1 MQCADITELLL
12 AEEVNQGGRSPAV
25 DQHLRS
31 CEPCAHVAAGLDRLN
46 AVLQAVLV
54 SEPPLALQQQLAE
67 LVATAPLP
75 PQPAWWQRLLRG
87 DLGLGQLRLGEG
99 RLLRP
104 NMIAAQGLAA
114 IMLSLAGWQIFGW
127 LSTFQ
132 PVVGDVGYAMQLVAT
147 SPAQTYLGGL
157 QIDLQSLGVWSIVG
171 LAAWL
176 VSEGGPVGRRLPGLR
191 LP

>member
-1 MQCADITELLL
+1 MQCADVTELLL

-25 DQHLRS
+25 DQHLLT
-31 CEPCAHVAAGLDRLN
+31 CESCAHVAAGLDRLN
-46 AVLQAVLV
+46 AVLQPALV
-54 SEPPLALQQQLAE
+54 TEPPLALQQQLAE

-75 PQPAWWQRLLRG
+75 SQPAWWQRLLRG
-87 DLGLGQLRLGEG
+87 ELRLGEV

-157 QIDLQSLGVWSIVG
+157 QIDLQSLGIWSIVG